1 MEKLC
6 GESEHGSNFALHYY
20 ATKQKIFPD
29 TSMSVRSPAPL
40 YTSHTGLLLTAYL
53 WLAPVSSHQA
63 WLCRGNVLASD
74 SVVASSM
81 DLLPAQSFFQHGWS
95 CWVAQPRPCPHH
107 FPGQDKFCMLHALP
121 HLAPCGHQR
130 GQLSPCNVVPVCGCS
145 TAVLLGALRLK

>member
-81 DLLPAQSFFQHGWS
+81 ELLPAQSFFQHGAAGWPS
-95 CWVAQPRPCPHH
+95 QGHVPTISLARTSSACCMHFHTWHHVGINVASSPHAMWC
-107 FPGQDKFCMLHALP
+107 QCADAAL
-121 HLAPCGHQR
+121 L
-130 GQLSPCNVVPVCGCS
+130 CS
-145 TAVLLGALRLK
+145 LEL